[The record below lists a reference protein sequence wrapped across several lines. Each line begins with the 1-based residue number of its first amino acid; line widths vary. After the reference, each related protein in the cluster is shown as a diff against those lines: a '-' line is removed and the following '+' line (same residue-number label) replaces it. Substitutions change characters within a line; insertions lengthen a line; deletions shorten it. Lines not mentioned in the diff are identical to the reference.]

1 MRVKMCTSVNCV
13 CGNGDLASRTPA
25 SAGKTYF
32 CPVSVK
38 RHGAS
43 PDQTCT
49 AHPADGGSPRTLP
62 AAVLVRAAACRATWP
77 QPARVGDCA
86 SLCPYENSRSPP
98 IQRCDREHR
107 PSSPSRSPTSRPS
120 APQPRRGAPS
130 PARAGRPLRDQ
141 QREHLRKCASRQY
154 HVPATPRAAPRRN
167 RSMPHTSPASPDGIS
182 SPRTCIIIVRGFCR
196 FLDQRMASADTCG
209 ALLQEAG
216 SDAEGG
222 VLREE
227 PVCVAAGR
235 RSPRMDRGSH
245 DKKARR
251 AVMFKSCALAGW
263 PSDLQYTVRHLA

>member
-1 MRVKMCTSVNCV
+1 MCTSVNCV

-49 AHPADGGSPRTLP
+49 AHPADGASSEP
-62 AAVLVRAAACRATWP
+62 ANQN

-86 SLCPYENSRSPP
+86 SLYPYENSRSPP
-98 IQRCDREHR
+98 TQRCDREHR
-107 PSSPSRSPTSRPS
+107 PSSPSRSPTPRPS

-141 QREHLRKCASRQY
+141 QREHLRKRASRQY

-182 SPRTCIIIVRGFCR
+182 SPRTCIIQGIAERLARPLKSLNHQPDPRGAGR
-196 FLDQRMASADTCG
+196 AEREGDWRPRRSSSRGPAAARASA
-209 ALLQEAG
+209 
-216 SDAEGG
+216 
-222 VLREE
+222 
-227 PVCVAAGR
+227 
-235 RSPRMDRGSH
+235 
-245 DKKARR
+245 
-251 AVMFKSCALAGW
+251 
-263 PSDLQYTVRHLA
+263 